1 MDFREERRK
10 DIQCDDAITEWSMD
24 LHEER
29 RKDMQCKYYVVYR
42 IEKVF
47 YYRPATSVERAPLN
61 SILHKLVPMVP
72 ETKTI

>member
-24 LHEER
+24 LLEER
-29 RKDMQCKYYVVYR
+29 RKDMQYR
-42 IEKVF
+42 GEGPKGDSAKRGCHWTTIIF
-47 YYRPATSVERAPLN
+47 Y
-61 SILHKLVPMVP
+61 KLVPMVP